1 MPIMKSDAI
10 DNIIFSTILQIRKR
24 NNRADIDSIYK
35 QIIKT
40 IDVEDITKE
49 FLDDRIHK
57 LINNEKMINKRN
69 RNTDSYYVN
78 TELVDTGVL
87 ELVFASQVLSKSVPK
102 ILIPDRL
109 NGSPLLNES

>member
-1 MPIMKSDAI
+1 MKSDAI

-24 NNRADIDSIYK
+24 NNGADIDSIYK

-40 IDVEDITKE
+40 IDAEDVTWE

-57 LINNEKMINKRN
+57 LIINEKVINKRN
-69 RNTDSYYVN
+69 GSADSYYVN
-78 TELVDTGVL
+78 TELVDTGAL
-87 ELVFASQVLSKSVPK
+87 ELVFPSQALSKSVPK

-109 NGSPLLNES
+109 NGSSLLNES

>member
-1 MPIMKSDAI
+1 MKSDAI

-40 IDVEDITKE
+40 IDVEDITKD

-69 RNTDSYYVN
+69 RNADSYYVN
-78 TELVDTGVL
+78 TKLVDTGVL
-87 ELVFASQVLSKSVPK
+87 ELVFASQALSKSVPK

>member
-1 MPIMKSDAI
+1 MKSDAI

-40 IDVEDITKE
+40 IDVEDITKD

-69 RNTDSYYVN
+69 RNADSYYVN

-87 ELVFASQVLSKSVPK
+87 KLVFASQALSKSVPK